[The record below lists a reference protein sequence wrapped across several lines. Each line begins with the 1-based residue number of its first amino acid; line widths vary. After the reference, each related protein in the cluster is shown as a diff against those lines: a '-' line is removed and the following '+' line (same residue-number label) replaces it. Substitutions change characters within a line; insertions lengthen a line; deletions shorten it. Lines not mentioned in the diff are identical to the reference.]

1 MDKLKLSS
9 KAEIEKAITHFGN
22 EWESEIKQEATHF
35 PCILVSSWC
44 DDLEFGETMSF
55 TTVSLKDFY
64 EILN

>member
-9 KAEIEKAITHFGN
+9 ITEIEKAITHFGK
-22 EWESEIKQEATHF
+22 EWESEIKQQVKYF

-44 DDLEFGETMSF
+44 DDVEFGETMSF